1 MSTTVQEMR
10 SSLQTLIEKDEELR
24 RAYMY
29 LDQTMDW
36 PINETFSLMILI
48 DELKKR
54 MKDDVVH
61 FTFKKKDG
69 TVRQAYGTRES
80 EIIVRHE
87 GAVLPDE
94 GTKRKASNGNT
105 FPYYDIE
112 RQAWR
117 CFRMDTLMDI
127 DRGYTL

>member
-1 MSTTVQEMR
+1 MSISVQEMR

-61 FTFKKKDG
+61 FSFKKKDG

-80 EIIVRHE
+80 EVIVRHE
-87 GAVLPDE
+87 GAALPDDK
-94 GTKRKASNGNT
+94 TRKQVNNGST

-117 CFRMDTLMDI
+117 CFKTEGLMDI
-127 DRGYTL
+127 DRGYTI

>member
-1 MSTTVQEMR
+1 MTIQEMR

-24 RAYMY
+24 RAYVF
-29 LDQTMDW
+29 LDQTADW
-36 PINETFSLMILI
+36 PINDTFNLLILME
-48 DELKKR
+48 ELKKR

-87 GAVLPDE
+87 GAVLPDDKS
-94 GTKRKASNGNT
+94 KRQVHNGNT

-112 RQAWR
+112 RKAWR
-117 CFRMDTLMDI
+117 CFRMDMLMDI
-127 DRGYTL
+127 DRGYTI